1 MSLRVQKTY
10 GSIVAMKTRNIAF
23 MAALLLTAS
32 FAGAQIPDRVVLG
45 GRAVTM
51 VADVVYAFP
60 VARPRV
66 VAVGGTD
73 QGLGVFLGTVSPG
86 FSSLPAFD
94 RQAGVEVYSSFKP
107 DLVIL
112 KSSLKKSLG
121 SGLDALGVKTAYL
134 DLETPDDYYKD
145 LANVGRIF
153 GDTARATA
161 LIEYYQG
168 VVATAGRA
176 YSAAMAK
183 SGGVKPRVLLVQAT
197 GDGFEVPPESW
208 IQTLLVEMAGGQ
220 AVWKGANPGSGWAK
234 VGPEQIAAWNPDVL
248 IVVSY
253 KERASA
259 VASRIAADPRY
270 SGLKAAKSGRIVGFA
285 QDFLSW
291 DQPDTRW
298 GLGLL
303 WLTDTINPGVMPD
316 YSAEAEARRF
326 FGLFYGFDSGA
337 FDAKVLPRLNGT
349 GK

>member
-1 MSLRVQKTY
+1 
-10 GSIVAMKTRNIAF
+10 MKTRNIAF
-23 MAALLLTAS
+23 VAALLVTVAL
-32 FAGAQIPDRVVLG
+32 AGAQVPDRVVLG
-45 GRAVTM
+45 GKAVTM

-60 VARPRV
+60 VARPKV

-73 QGLGVFLGTVSPG
+73 QGLGVFLDTVSPG
-86 FSSLPAFD
+86 FSALPHFD
-94 RQAGVEVYSSFKP
+94 RQAGVEVYASFKP

-112 KSSLKKSLG
+112 KSSLRKSLG
-121 SGLDALGVKTAYL
+121 PGLDALGVKAAYL
-134 DLETPDDYYKD
+134 NLETPDDYYKD
-145 LANVGRIF
+145 LATVGRIF
-153 GDTARATA
+153 GDPARATA

-176 YSAAMAK
+176 ASASTAK
-183 SGGVKPRVLLVQAT
+183 SGGARPRVLLVQAT
-197 GDGFEVPPESW
+197 GDGFEVPPDSW

-220 AVWKGANPGSGWAK
+220 AIWKGANPGSGWAK
-234 VGPEQIAAWNPDVL
+234 VGPEQIVAWNPDVF

-253 KERASA
+253 KERAA
-259 VASRIAADPRY
+259 GIASRIAADPRY

-303 WLTDTINPGVMPD
+303 WLADIINPGAMPG

-326 FGLFYGFDSGA
+326 FGLFYGFDSSA
-337 FDAKVLPRLNGT
+337 FDDKVLPRLNGT